1 MYIYLK
7 KKKKRKERNHILKY
21 KSFTGKKKSYQSKA
35 KAIIMH
41 TRNTSKTVHVVVG
54 SHLFQSYP
62 NQQCLNEVWLFNS
75 DAKTKCSPREKNSET
90 PLKEK

>member
-1 MYIYLK
+1 
-7 KKKKRKERNHILKY
+7 
-21 KSFTGKKKSYQSKA
+21 
-35 KAIIMH
+35 MH